1 MSDLA
6 FTGLGDLLKTLQGQP
21 TAVAQAIASLDE
33 PEPVDPGAAAE
44 PWSPDER
51 RCCRGSGFVRLD
63 VPANHADFGR
73 LIECP
78 CGLILARR
86 AARLWGQ
93 TQIPE
98 DYAAWTLDTYPA
110 ADVADKV
117 RAWYAGA
124 RKPWLLLHGEHGGG
138 KTTLAVSLV
147 KQAVADGI
155 SAVFRVTPDLMDE
168 IRRTYDPSTQEAA
181 GDGVDLLG
189 ALKGVQLLVLD
200 DVGAERM
207 TGWVEEKLF
216 QLLNYR
222 HNEHRRTVLTT
233 NLAPDDLMDHVGERI
248 FWRIKAMASQL
259 TITGNLRMGRP

>member
-1 MSDLA
+1 MSVPESLA
-6 FTGLGDLLKTLQGQP
+6 KLLGNLEQP
-21 TAVAQAIASLDE
+21 PAVVAQIIASLDT
-33 PEPVDPGAAAE
+33 PEPVDYGAAGM

-51 RCCRGSGFVRLD
+51 RCCRGSGFVRHD
-63 VPANHADFGR
+63 VPSGHADFGK
-73 LIECP
+73 LAECP
-78 CGLILARR
+78 CGLVLARR

-98 DYAAWTLDTYPA
+98 DYAGWTLDTYPSSE
-110 ADVADKV
+110 VADKV
-117 RAWYAGA
+117 RAWYSGA

-147 KQAVADGI
+147 KQAVEDGV

-168 IRRTYDPSTQEAA
+168 IRRTYDPSAQPSSS
-181 GDGVDLLG
+181 DGVDLLG

-207 TGWVEEKLF
+207 SGWVEEKLF

-248 FWRIKAMASQL
+248 FWRIKAMSSQL
-259 TITGNLRMGRP
+259 TIVGNLRVGRS